1 MRHLPFLGTAKPI
14 SFSRENYWTLALC
27 AGLLGIGQNGLLV
40 ALPILVS
47 ETKLSLSVWAG
58 LLTLGSILFL
68 PASPWWGRRIDRY
81 GCKPVVV
88 ASLCEYLLSFML
100 LALACLGMV
109 QEWLSVTVGLCG
121 LIVARIIYGL
131 TVSGM
136 VPACQVWA
144 LQRAGPDHRMRALA
158 AISSGLSGG
167 RLFGPLCASAALVL
181 HPLAPLWLMA
191 LTPLLALLIIWREQ
205 GEPPQISPAR
215 LPVRLRANM
224 LLYLCCAL
232 CLAAAVSLMQLGLSP
247 ALKMRFPAHGE
258 SLSHQVALLLSLA
271 AITALLAQF
280 TVLRRQLLSP
290 GALLILSGGVITLGL
305 TLMVWGGVALFYL
318 GCGIMS
324 FGAALAKPSY
334 QILLNDRL
342 QAGAGAGW
350 IATSHTLGYGLSACL
365 VPLVTMW
372 RGEDALIAGALVMT
386 LIFCVMS
393 GEIWRQQRVR
403 K

>member
-1 MRHLPFLGTAKPI
+1 M
-14 SFSRENYWTLALC
+14 NYWPLALC

-40 ALPILVS
+40 ALPVLVS

-88 ASLCEYLLSFML
+88 ASLGGYLLSFIL
-100 LALACLGMV
+100 LALACLGMS
-109 QEWLSVTVGLCG
+109 QGGLSSSLGLCG
-121 LIVARIIYGL
+121 LIAARIVYGL

-144 LQRAGPDHRMRALA
+144 QQRAGPDHRMRALA
-158 AISSGLSGG
+158 AISSGLSCG
-167 RLFGPLCASAALVL
+167 RLFGPLCASAVLVL

-191 LTPLLALLIIWREQ
+191 LAPLLALLIIWRER
-205 GEPPQISPAR
+205 GEPPQISAAR
-215 LPVRLRANM
+215 LPVRLRTNM
-224 LLYLCCAL
+224 LLYLFCAL
-232 CLAAAVSLMQLGLSP
+232 CLAAVVSLMQLGLSP
-247 ALKMRFPAHGE
+247 ALKIRQYASGQA
-258 SLSHQVALLLSLA
+258 LSHQVALLLSLA

-280 TVLRRQLLSP
+280 MVLRRQLFTP
-290 GALLILSGGVITLGL
+290 YVLLILSGGIMTLGL
-305 TLMVWGGVALFYL
+305 VLMVWGGVTLFYL
-318 GCGIMS
+318 GCGITS
-324 FGAALAKPSY
+324 FGAALATPSY
-334 QILLNDRL
+334 QMLLSDRL

-372 RGEDALIAGALVMT
+372 WGEAALIVCALAMA
-386 LIFCVMS
+386 LLFCIMS
-393 GEIWRQQRVR
+393 GGIWRQRPR
-403 K
+403 